1 MESLTKDYQL
11 LDPNTFALFMFLSLS
26 QQAEGWAWAL
36 KGKVNMRTKQ
46 LLNTYLNA
54 AKSLFTHIQGQADI
68 NDLLDDSAIWTD
80 LMNMLRE
87 LPLHKQQALFI
98 AFKELLAGNIQ
109 VEDDEPKTLTLTVN

>member
-46 LLNTYLNA
+46 LLNTYLNS

-87 LPLHKQQALFI
+87 LPLHKQQALYV

-109 VEDDEPKTLTLTVN
+109 VEDDEPQTLTLTVN